1 MILYVFFRFQTGIFG
16 STTQPT
22 TTTNAMPF
30 NAAPAFS
37 VATTTAWTTPATATT
52 YGFGVPQQPT
62 TTTSTGLFGLPK
74 QPTTTTITG
83 PFGLAPPITSTP
95 ATAAP

>member
-1 MILYVFFRFQTGIFG
+1 MDVFFRFQTGIFG

-30 NAAPAFS
+30 NATPAFS
-37 VATTTAWTTPATATT
+37 VAATTAWTTPPTTTT

-62 TTTSTGLFGLPK
+62 TTTSTGLFGL
-74 QPTTTTITG
+74 
-83 PFGLAPPITSTP
+83 APTSTGIP
-95 ATAAP
+95 ATGAP